1 MIFKITSSIP
11 KTISLL
17 LFVLAVNI
25 GFTQKTWSFQDC
37 VDYALVNN
45 INVNQSKLNA
55 EFAKNTVLQNKMG
68 MFTPNINASI
78 TEGFNF
84 ANSVDPLTYEFIQ
97 QSTNSTSGGIY
108 LDWSLFEGLSRMNQL
123 KAAEHEFN
131 ATYYEQ
137 LELENNTK
145 LLVANYY
152 LNALMAKEA
161 LQIAKEKLNLTNN
174 QLDNTIE
181 LINAG
186 VLAEGDKYEINAQLA
201 NDELSVVSAE
211 NNLEMALNQLKLLL
225 QLDPF
230 EAFELQGIEISDNE
244 LEVVVTNPT
253 ELGNKAIN
261 NLPNMKSAELR
272 LQAANYGLKS
282 AKGSL
287 SPTFSVSGY
296 LGTNYFSASQEQIGT
311 NPATLLPIGAVGNTG
326 DLVFTSYEQPIF
338 DKKTFGSQIGDNFNQ
353 NIRLNLSIPIFG
365 KWQRMIAIDN
375 AKLNIIKTE
384 FDLDNKKNTLQQ
396 DVFNAYTNLKLS
408 KKQLAANQK
417 NNEAA
422 SLAFSYA
429 EEKFKA
435 GIINTYEF
443 ETAKNRFITA
453 QGNNVQSKFD
463 FIFKKMI
470 VNFYETGN
478 LSF

>member
-1 MIFKITSSIP
+1 MQ
-11 KTISLL
+11 KTITVVLLL
-17 LFVLAVNI
+17 LFVTIVNA
-25 GFTQKTWSFQDC
+25 QKNWSFQDC
-37 VDYALVNN
+37 VDYALANN

-68 MFTPNINASI
+68 MYTPNINATI

-97 QSTNSTSGGIY
+97 QSTNSTSGGLY

-123 KAAEHEFN
+123 KAAKNELN
-131 ATYYEQ
+131 ATHFEQ
-137 LELENNTK
+137 EELENSTK

-161 LQIAKEKLNLTNN
+161 LQIAKEKQNLTNN
-174 QLDNTIE
+174 QLNNTLE
-181 LINAG
+181 LIKAG

-211 NNLEMALNQLKLLL
+211 NNLETALNQLKLLL
-225 QLDPF
+225 QLDPYETF
-230 EAFELQGIEISDNE
+230 NIQEIEINDND
-244 LEVVVTNPT
+244 LTTTISNPT
-253 ELGNKAIN
+253 ELSN
-261 NLPNMKSAELR
+261 NALSILPNMKSAELK
-272 LQAANYGLKS
+272 LQAAMLNLKS

-311 NPATLLPIGAVGNTG
+311 SPASIIPIGAVSNTG
-326 DLVFTSYEQPIF
+326 DIVVTSITQPIF
-338 DKKTFGSQIGDNFNQ
+338 DKKTFGSQIGDNLNQ

-375 AKLNIIKTE
+375 AKLSIINSE
-384 FDLDNKKNTLQQ
+384 YDLENKKNTLHQ
-396 DVFNAYTNLKLS
+396 DVFTAYTNLKLAQ
-408 KKQLAANQK
+408 KQLAANQK

-422 SLAFSYA
+422 SLAFTYA

-453 QGNNVQSKFD
+453 QANSIQSQFD

-470 VNFYETGN
+470 VNFYETGD
-478 LSF
+478 LAF